1 MQDSLKKDTE
11 KSMQKAIDAF
21 IEDLKKIRTGRANVS
36 MLDSIMVNYYGN
48 PSPLNQVASVST
60 PDAKS
65 FVISPWE
72 VSILKEIESAII
84 KGNLGMTP
92 QNDGKVIR
100 LKVPELTED
109 RRKDLA
115 KNVKK
120 IAEDA
125 RVAIR
130 MARKDANDILKKAL
144 KDKEISE
151 DDQKKSSDDIQ
162 KVTDNFIKKV
172 DEITAQKE
180 SDILK
185 V

>member
-1 MQDSLKKDTE
+1 MEAKLKKDTE
-11 KSMQKAIDAF
+11 LSMQKAIDAF
-21 IEDLKKIRTGRANVS
+21 VEDLKKIRTGRANVS
-36 MLDSIMVNYYGN
+36 MLDNIMVNYYGN
-48 PSPLNQVASVST
+48 PSPINQVASVST

-72 VSILKEIESAII
+72 TSILKDIESAII
-84 KGNLGMTP
+84 KANLGMTP

-100 LKVPELTED
+100 LKVPELTEE

-115 KNVKK
+115 KSVKK

-130 MARKDANDILKKAL
+130 MARKEANDTLKKSL

-151 DDQKKSSDDIQ
+151 DEQKRFSDDIQ
-162 KVTDNFIKKV
+162 KVTDTYIKKV
-172 DEITAQKE
+172 DDISTQKE
-180 SDILK
+180 SDLLK
-185 V
+185 I

>member
-1 MQDSLKKDTE
+1 MEAKLKKDTE
-11 KSMQKAIDAF
+11 QSMQKAIDAF
-21 IEDLKKIRTGRANVS
+21 VEDLKKIRTGRANVS
-36 MLDSIMVNYYGN
+36 MLDNIMVNYYGN
-48 PSPLNQVASVST
+48 PSPINQVASVST

-72 VSILKEIESAII
+72 SSILKEIESAII
-84 KGNLGMTP
+84 KANLGMTP

-115 KNVKK
+115 KSVKK

-130 MARKDANDILKKAL
+130 LSRKDANDNLKKAL
-144 KDKEISE
+144 KDKLISE
-151 DDQKKSSDDIQ
+151 DEQKRFSDDIQ
-162 KVTDNFIKKV
+162 KVTDSYIKKV
-172 DEITAQKE
+172 DDISTQKE
-180 SDILK
+180 NDLLK
-185 V
+185 I

>member
-1 MQDSLKKDTE
+1 MQDKLKKDTE
-11 KSMQKAIDAF
+11 TSMQKSIDSF

-36 MLDSIMVNYYGN
+36 MLDNIMVNYYGN

-65 FVISPWE
+65 FVIAPWE
-72 VSILKEIESAII
+72 SSILKE
-84 KGNLGMTP
+84 T
-92 QNDGKVIR
+92 
-100 LKVPELTED
+100 ELTEE

-130 MARKDANDILKKAL
+130 MARKDANDVLKKAH

-151 DDQKKSSDDIQ
+151 DDQKKYSDDIQ

-172 DEITAQKE
+172 DEISAQKE

>member
-1 MQDSLKKDTE
+1 MQDNLKKETE

-36 MLDSIMVNYYGN
+36 MLDNVMVNYYGN
-48 PSPLNQVASVST
+48 PSALNQVASVST

-72 VSILKEIESAII
+72 ASILKDIESAII
-84 KGNLGMTP
+84 KANLGMTP

-125 RVAIR
+125 RIAIR
-130 MARKDANDILKKAL
+130 MARKDANDVLKKAL